1 MADLRSVLDDATK
14 AALISP
20 ETAERLLPF
29 LLDRHVAVASDGAA
43 GTDFAA
49 QGLAEDRLNADLET
63 PRFVRGFH
71 DILITI
77 GVIILLSGIWGLASL
92 YVVPVA
98 IIVLSEILVVRQRL
112 ALP

>member
-43 GTDFAA
+43 DTDFAA
-49 QGLAEDRLNADLET
+49 QALAEDRLNAEPERDRRRA
-63 PRFVRGFH
+63 PGVRERVDDRH
-71 DILITI
+71 DRIDVEV
-77 GVIILLSGIWGLASL
+77 GPP
-92 YVVPVA
+92 VPVA
-98 IIVLSEILVVRQRL
+98 QRVGVDVVRPRK
-112 ALP
+112 PGGVEPGG